1 MKNTRKPNHRFE
13 FNKLT
18 STEEKRQYALS
29 VITDEKWL
37 KPLRFEHISLS
48 TIEISMKV
56 FLGETVT
63 FAPPRLS
70 RFKDHDRIK

>member
-1 MKNTRKPNHRFE
+1 MKNTRKPNHKFE

-37 KPLRFEHISLS
+37 RPLRFESISLS
-48 TIEISMKV
+48 TIEIAMKV
-56 FLGETVT
+56 FLGETVK
-63 FAPPRLS
+63 FAPPKLS
-70 RFKDHDRIK
+70 RFKDHGEHY